1 MVSLFVLE
9 VLFFVIT
16 ALLAKRK
23 GRNPFLWGIA
33 GACGIIVTLIGLAY
47 FEDFKKLTEEQIK
60 KSKVKEKIF
69 SMKKDR
75 KFFLNQLGN

>member
-1 MVSLFVLE
+1 MDSMVSLFVLE

-47 FEDFKKLTEEQIK
+47 FEDFKC
-60 KSKVKEKIF
+60 
-69 SMKKDR
+69 
-75 KFFLNQLGN
+75 